1 LDLPVLSLDVTLLLQ
16 EILEEIGEERQR
28 VESGEEDQVESGGVD
43 NGIVLVACKDECS
56 CSLKIASCTALER
69 LFDIFLSFVFLF
81 YLLF

>member
-56 CSLKIASCTALER
+56 FMQLEDCIMHSPR
-69 LFDIFLSFVFLF
+69 KVV
-81 YLLF
+81 